1 MRNSLFV
8 LFSVLLLCCC
18 GNALHAALAVKI
30 VPIGKAEKK
39 IDPDNNLPYWEL
51 QEKGDSARLKCIVK
65 VSPTKQ
71 TYITIRFKGGG
82 GAPGFPY
89 LCDETGN
96 GYPPY
101 DAFDEGGLWG
111 RRPGSFYYQ
120 TIAIPMSLTKGKKQI
135 SVCIGAS
142 GLPVQ
147 RIYRVYTHTNPLI
160 QPAEDDDPGKVIKPY
175 EFPRFKPLSPS
186 IVSEVRKK
194 LLELMSNQCDR
205 NAGEQLWAPNWRE
218 LVKKGE
224 WPADLVGG
232 FRVEFI
238 KDANG
243 NLDVPAM
250 KNRITWR
257 YDRTNNFGP
266 LLNVAVMAIAYA
278 TPGTRQYKDKVMLER
293 IALALD
299 FMRRA
304 QAFNGCFYSVWQKGV
319 WTGGPKRLW
328 GSGTP
333 LEGAGHRGFGHAF
346 ILTGKDMEKAGLL
359 DQKIDDDCD
368 PATPPVPRRQAYLDL
383 FSASAGYLMGRGGH
397 APNQEMY
404 QLDGLFMQIKA
415 LKMLN
420 APKDRFPDEQKLE
433 ERARGACGAVPL
445 GNWTWVSPKG
455 ISLEARG
462 WDNGGYTCEYG
473 RDQVTMYYRLYQHA
487 GYPFAKERARI
498 AGNGFSH
505 FVFPVFTAE
514 KTHGY
519 AICSFLNTRHRNR
532 VGGDGFPPCYYQAL
546 VFRNPIHIRLFQLNY
561 MDMKP
566 GDAQGWG
573 HPTGG
578 NWFYTEAYEFMRN
591 TREQLDLIKEL
602 SDPNSPLCAD
612 VKLPTEHGSPNFV
625 WSDEVAQVVSFK
637 DGDKLVMMSFNQWHS
652 GWGSGIAFIEFQ
664 SPEYDQFLR
673 IPHNA
678 TRNKEGNVLLF
689 SYHSLVL
696 GDWFIAMN
704 ANFKD
709 AVKVQPP
716 ASFVKN
722 ANKLVNLATG
732 KEVKSSFMLPP
743 QTTIVIKRQ

>member
-1 MRNSLFV
+1 MRNSMFV
-8 LFSVLLLCCC
+8 LLASACLLWAGALP
-18 GNALHAALAVKI
+18 LHAALAVKV
-30 VPIGKAEKK
+30 VPVGKAEQKV
-39 IDPDNNLPYWEL
+39 DPDNNLPYWEL
-51 QEKGDSARLKCIVK
+51 QEKGDSSRLKVIVR

-71 TYITIRFKGGG
+71 TYMTIRFKGGG

-89 LCDETGN
+89 LCDENGN

-120 TIAIPMSLTKGKKQI
+120 TIAIPLKLTKGKKQI
-135 SVCIGAS
+135 TTYIGAS
-142 GLPVQ
+142 GIPVQ
-147 RIYRVYTHTNPLI
+147 RIYRIYTHTNPLF
-160 QPAEDDDPGKVIKPY
+160 QPREDDAPGKVIKPY
-175 EFPRFKPLSPS
+175 EFPRFKPLSKS
-186 IVSEVRKK
+186 VVAEVRKK

-205 NAGEQLWAPNWRE
+205 NAREQLWAPNWRE
-218 LVKKGE
+218 LVAKGE

-238 KDANG
+238 MGPDGKP
-243 NLDVPAM
+243 DVPAM

-304 QAFNGCFYSVWQKGV
+304 QAINGAYYSVWKKGIWV
-319 WTGGPKRLW
+319 GGPDRLW
-328 GSGTP
+328 ASGTP

-346 ILTGKDMEKAGLL
+346 ILCGKDMEKAGLL
-359 DQKIDDDCD
+359 DQKIDDDCNPD
-368 PATPPVPRRQAYLDL
+368 TPPIPRRQAYLDL

-404 QLDGLFMQIKA
+404 QLDGLFMQVKA

-420 APKDRFPDEQKLE
+420 APKDRIPDPQKLE
-433 ERARGACGAVPL
+433 ERAKVACGAVPV
-445 GNWTWVSPKG
+445 GAWTWVSPKG
-455 ISLEARG
+455 ISLEH
-462 WDNGGYTCEYG
+462 GGYTCEYG
-473 RDQVTMYYRLYQHA
+473 RDQVTMYYRLFQHA
-487 GYPFAKERARI
+487 GYKFAKERARI
-498 AGNGFSH
+498 AGYGFSH
-505 FVFPVFTAE
+505 FVFPVYTE
-514 KTHGY
+514 NKTHGY
-519 AICSFLNTRHRNR
+519 AICAFLNTRHRNR

-546 VFRNPIHIRLFQLNY
+546 VFRNPIHIRLFQLIY

-573 HPTGG
+573 HPMGG
-578 NWFYTEAYEFMRN
+578 NWFYTESYEFMRN
-591 TREQLDLIKEL
+591 TREQLELIKEL
-602 SDPNSPLCAD
+602 CDPESPLCAD
-612 VKLPTEHGSPNFV
+612 VHLPTEHGQPNFV

-637 DGDKLVMMSFNQWHS
+637 DGDKRVMMSFNQWHS
-652 GWGSGIAFIEFQ
+652 GHSFIEFQ

-673 IPHNA
+673 IPHDA
-678 TRNKEGNVLLF
+678 TRDDKGNVVF
-689 SYHSLVL
+689 NAFHSLVL
-696 GDWFIAMN
+696 GDWYIAMN

-709 AVKVQPP
+709 AVKVQVP
-716 ASFVKN
+716 ASFAKN
-722 ANKLVNLATG
+722 ANELVNLATG
-732 KEVKSSFMLPP
+732 KEVKRTFMLPA
-743 QTTIVIKRQ
+743 QTTIVIKRK